1 MMRDLRQRID
11 RGSDQVRMKRLQMS
25 GDESVA
31 AEFPIEVM
39 YSLGMLS
46 MHAGEDPCEASARK
60 EKAWQFA
67 SMAWSAYGAPFAGCE
82 AVYQR
87 MVAGSSDGKAQPT
100 SDGESAAQ
108 KRSAARLAAMYA
120 ALRAPG
126 QSREMLTA
134 VQNVAQY
141 LRMPRLVMVRRQ
153 GLFPRATDER
163 EIALVRE
170 GLQRL
175 VDMDEARARAA

>member
-1 MMRDLRQRID
+1 MMRL
-11 RGSDQVRMKRLQMS
+11 KRLALS
-25 GDESVA
+25 GDEQTPVD
-31 AEFPIEVM
+31 FPIEVM
-39 YSLGMLS
+39 FSLGMLS
-46 MHAGEDPCEASARK
+46 AYAGEDPREASARRD
-60 EKAWQFA
+60 KAWHFA

-87 MVAGSSDGKAQPT
+87 MVAGSGEGVGSPRSSHDG
-100 SDGESAAQ
+100 DSAGQ
-108 KRSAARLAAMYA
+108 IRSSARLAAMYA
-120 ALRAPG
+120 TLRAPG

-163 EIALVRE
+163 EIALVRD

-175 VDMDEARARAA
+175 VDLEESRAKAA